1 MKKGLLIYNQYDL
14 EKNKSFADYMIT
26 LGESMGLYIQ
36 LVTKEELLIGVD
48 EQGLWL
54 QYRKQ
59 LVEPDFVINR
69 TRDAVFAY
77 QLELMQVRVYNS
89 HEVTRICNDKFQ
101 THQRVASLG
110 IPSLQTVYYERGT
123 TSLEYMN
130 LKYPVVIK
138 VLNGHGGEEVYA
150 VQDRKALEDKLEHL
164 SQQRLL
170 IQEMCNKQGIDVRV
184 FVVGSQIV
192 GAIKRQSMTDFR
204 SNYSLGGSV
213 TWYELNDSER
223 EKVHIILKGIPC
235 DCVGVDFMLNQ
246 AGEFVFNEIEDVV
259 GCRSLYQTSD
269 VDLAREYIE
278 HIAKGL

>member
-48 EQGLWL
+48 EKGLWL

-89 HEVTRICNDKFQ
+89 YEVTRICNDKFQ

-164 SQQRLL
+164 SQRRLL

-269 VDLAREYIE
+269 VDLAMVYIE